1 LLKTRTYALAASLA
15 LVAFGGGASAPN
27 IQPIVALDYKAQ
39 SFADGQFT
47 GICIL
52 APHLCG
58 FPDRT
63 TTGVPPGTA
72 LESVPDQVSSGPGWY
87 YDPRGWVEVTGNGAV
102 LSGLYIPYNVD
113 ISASDVT
120 LEDDDIVTDGP
131 FGVSLR
137 NTSGATIE
145 NSTVRGQDSGD
156 GRVDAAISDV
166 YGDSTG
172 TVVMG
177 DNISDF
183 RIAVQLENGGLVE
196 GNYIHHPGY
205 IDGDHTDGI
214 MAGGS
219 TVPTTIEDNTVFIN
233 LGQTDAISLNAS
245 GPGQEVANQTVED
258 NLIAGGAYSIYCGA
272 GNDDPTSNIVIENN
286 RFGQQYFS
294 QIGQYGP
301 DADFDPTGPGNI
313 WSGNIGDI
321 TGDAIA
327 Y

>member
-1 LLKTRTYALAASLA
+1 M
-15 LVAFGGGASAPN
+15 
-27 IQPIVALDYKAQ
+27 
-39 SFADGQFT
+39 
-47 GICIL
+47 
-52 APHLCG
+52 
-58 FPDRT
+58 
-63 TTGVPPGTA
+63 
-72 LESVPDQVSSGPGWY
+72 
-87 YDPRGWVEVTGNGAV
+87 
-102 LSGLYIPYNVD
+102 SGLYIPYNVD

-120 LEDDDIVTDGP
+120 LEDDDIVTNGP

-145 NSTVRGQDSGD
+145 NSTISGQNSSD

-172 TVVMG
+172 TVVMD

-183 RIAVQLENGGLVE
+183 RIAVQLGNGGLIE

-205 IDGDHTDGI
+205 IAGDHTDGI

-219 TVPTTIEDNTVFIN
+219 TVPTTIKDNTVFID
-233 LGQTDAISLNAS
+233 LEQTFAISLNAS

-258 NLIAGGAYSIYCGA
+258 NLIAGGAYSIYCGD

-286 RFGQQYFS
+286 RFGQQYFP
-294 QIGQYGP
+294 QTGQYGP

-313 WSGNIGDI
+313 WSGNVVDI
-321 TGDAIA
+321 TGDAIP